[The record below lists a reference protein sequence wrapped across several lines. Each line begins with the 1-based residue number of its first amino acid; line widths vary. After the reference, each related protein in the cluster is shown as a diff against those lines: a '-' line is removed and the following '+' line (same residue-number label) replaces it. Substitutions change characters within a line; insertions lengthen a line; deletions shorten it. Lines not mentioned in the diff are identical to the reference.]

1 MSEIEKR
8 NMPKAYA
15 ALWGIIAAAYAVWMA
30 FFMREIVLVKY
41 ETAAQRTV
49 DGYLYSDITG
59 MMGRHWLYP
68 VWVVL
73 SVITLLL
80 FIVYIRN
87 ILYAE
92 KQGKFAK
99 YFCMA
104 GAVIGCVFVVW
115 YGFLSAPNKQGEI
128 ADFSDKIKYITAS
141 MIGLM
146 HPWLFRAWG
155 VIAAATVFSNTMYC
169 YRKYG
174 FNSRVGIIMGSLG
187 SAAIYLT
194 INCPSMGDEDKD
206 FSIPRC
212 SVHWAGALLFAVCCA
227 APLVIFL
234 FSKAKREKGRFL
246 FGLVFFVG
254 LLLVMLVLLITVGKS
269 AIIENIPMV
278 AAYILLFALNFTGFF
293 ERKKA

>member
-1 MSEIEKR
+1 MNEIEKR

-30 FFMREIVLVKY
+30 FFMRETVLVKY

-194 INCPSMGDEDKD
+194 INCPSMGDDDKD

-234 FSKAKREKGRFL
+234 FSKARREKGRFL
-246 FGLVFFVG
+246 FGLIFFVS